1 MSDFILARE
10 NETKKGKY
18 MNYLIIKY
26 IKILHE
32 QNYTN
37 YTFPMYKE
45 ENSNKNLNICI
56 KNITK
61 EDKRKIC
68 DYVLSI
74 ERDPV
79 YEIIIK

>member
-1 MSDFILARE
+1 
-10 NETKKGKY
+10 
-18 MNYLIIKY
+18 
-26 IKILHE
+26 
-32 QNYTN
+32 
-37 YTFPMYKE
+37 MYKE